1 MAIFSFPEIK
11 DNAIIE
17 IAKQLMLTAQSA
29 PKGRGVDLLEILLIT
44 GNDIV
49 KLSDEMK
56 LVSTEKAVDFFKRD
70 ADNILKAGAV
80 IIISTPVKSLGLKYC
95 GMCGFE
101 NCAEKEKFPETPC
114 VFNTIDLG
122 IALSSVVTKAG
133 ALGIDNRIMYTI
145 GMAAKR
151 LKICKPSNS
160 IVLGIPLAAEAKNP
174 FFDRH

>member
-11 DNAIIE
+11 NNAIIE
-17 IAKQLMLTAQSA
+17 IGKHLMLTAQTA

-44 GNDIV
+44 GDDII

-56 LVSTEKAVDFFKRD
+56 LISIEKSVEFFRRD
-70 ADNILKAGAV
+70 AENILKAAA
-80 IIISTPVKSLGLKYC
+80 IMIISSPVKSLGLKYC

-101 NCAEKEKFPETPC
+101 NCAAKEKFPETPC

-122 IALSSVVTKAG
+122 IAISSVVAKAG

-145 GMAAKR
+145 GMAAKKM
-151 LKICKPSNS
+151 KICKPEQS
-160 IVLGIPLAAEAKNP
+160 IILGIPLSAEAKNP